1 MTDLTQWVPTLVST
15 VALGLVFWG
24 IRAQRAEM
32 MKKVE
37 KIEEDYLQK
46 DDHEKLDK
54 ILYLTIKELITE
66 KITGLKDAIFPE
78 FRAIKDLIPNAKNKE

>member
-1 MTDLTQWVPTLVST
+1 MIEQWLPTVVST
-15 VALGLVFWG
+15 AALTLVFWG

-46 DDHEKLDK
+46 DDHEKLDR
-54 ILYLTIKELITE
+54 IQYLTIKELITD
-66 KITGLKDAIFPE
+66 KITELKDAIFPE
-78 FRAIKDLIPNAKNKE
+78 FRKIKDRLPPNAKDKE